1 MGKTAAPPVVLDAGA
16 LIALERGD
24 PRMRTLCRE
33 GLRGAARL
41 VIPAGVLAQV
51 ARGGGRQHA
60 LRALLAAAMTEV
72 PALDRVLA
80 EAVGDLCGR
89 TSTTDVVDA
98 SVVLTARRMKAP
110 VVTSDAGDLRRLD
123 AHLRI
128 EVV

>member
-1 MGKTAAPPVVLDAGA
+1 MGKTAAAPIVLDAGA

-24 PRMRTLCRE
+24 PRMRALCRE
-33 GLRGAARL
+33 GLRAGARL
-41 VIPAGVLAQV
+41 VVPAGVLAQV

-89 TSTTDVVDA
+89 TRTSDVVDA
-98 SVVLTARRMKAP
+98 SVVLTARRLNAL
-110 VVTSDAGDLRRLD
+110 VITSDPGDLRQLDPSLRL
-123 AHLRI
+123 
-128 EVV
+128 EMV